1 MITQAIARQVVRL
14 GISQIPEASENLSF
28 LLTLQTDKV
37 TGSIND
43 QDLST
48 ERPETNSH
56 GHEFEID
63 LLHHDNDQNHDD
75 DEPYELDDRHDQ
87 VDEEVSDV
95 LKGEPGNSWYLH
107 TSFSPE
113 PPHDLEQKD
122 EEIDETK
129 PVEHLEDWFQEFMKT
144 FVVTEAEPRP
154 VTDQVLPSEVYEYNW
169 FNPTAKVEQTVP
181 IHEPTSASMPDRD
194 NPTEVKHEE
203 IEESDQPQPS
213 EGIAESSNEQN
224 ERVEVLDPALP
235 VEENRESVEEYVP
248 LVAPEAVEREVLEV
262 NPDEYVADEE
272 VNVQVGV
279 VPEKDN
285 PEILEDV
292 RPILSPETVEFV
304 PESTDGVI
312 SNTEINPE
320 EDSEPVDSET
330 LVEDPAKVVS
340 DAEFVETD
348 GEFEVIK
355 DPILTAAIIDAEG
368 LNLEDQSAGEEEIV
382 EETVLEQEEP
392 TEVVGKLIKIHKF

>member
-1 MITQAIARQVVRL
+1 
-14 GISQIPEASENLSF
+14 
-28 LLTLQTDKV
+28 
-37 TGSIND
+37 
-43 QDLST
+43 
-48 ERPETNSH
+48 
-56 GHEFEID
+56 
-63 LLHHDNDQNHDD
+63 
-75 DEPYELDDRHDQ
+75 
-87 VDEEVSDV
+87 
-95 LKGEPGNSWYLH
+95 
-107 TSFSPE
+107 
-113 PPHDLEQKD
+113 
-122 EEIDETK
+122 
-129 PVEHLEDWFQEFMKT
+129 MKT

-181 IHEPTSASMPDRD
+181 IYEPTPASMPDRD